1 MRQIVRMIFEQARST
16 AASRA
21 GLDHMACALVAGLRR
36 LRAFADASS
45 DASGGPTFDDAVRG
59 LILRRGTEE
68 AACLGK
74 ALTPVV
80 LPASGPPTA
89 LQ

>member
-1 MRQIVRMIFEQARST
+1 MRQIVRMIFDQARST
-16 AASRA
+16 AARRA
-21 GLDHMACALVAGLRR
+21 GLDDMACALAAGLRR

-45 DASGGPTFDDAVRG
+45 DGPTFDDAVRG

-80 LPASGPPTA
+80 LPASGPRAA